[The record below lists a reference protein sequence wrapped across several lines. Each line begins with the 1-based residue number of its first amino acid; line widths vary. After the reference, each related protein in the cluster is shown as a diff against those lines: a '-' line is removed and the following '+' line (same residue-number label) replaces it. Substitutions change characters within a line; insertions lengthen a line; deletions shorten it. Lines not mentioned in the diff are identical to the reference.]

1 MSEAMSIAMNSLSIG
16 KAVDLLARALHWSPV
31 GRTLTLHGAEGPSA
45 NEFSGLTGTVDSVDS
60 HGVMVIRHT
69 SRGTGE
75 MTGNLCLRLSPRHK
89 GWTAYSLMLVRI
101 AVVAE
106 MVGIDGRAKSATIAI
121 VSIGKNRV

>member
-31 GRTLTLHGAEGPSA
+31 GRTLILHGAEGPCA
-45 NEFSGLTGTVDSVDS
+45 NEFSGLTGKVDSVDS

-69 SRGTGE
+69 SRDADGMAGT
-75 MTGNLCLRLSPRHK
+75 LCLRLSPRHK

-106 MVGIDGRAKSATIAI
+106 LVGIDGRAQSATIAI
-121 VSIGKNRV
+121 ASVGKNRG